1 MDSRHYRDRNPATA
15 GLCCDP
21 FSASSRRRQPHLQPA
36 ALILAAELELEDSER
51 TLKTGVLSA
60 QADIALQVKTRQL
73 LEFQVKALR
82 ATTDN
87 LLSEYSLGG
96 ASSLQLDS
104 SQTKYL
110 DSSNNQITALNDL
123 DLALANYKVL
133 MGEKIWE

>member
-1 MDSRHYRDRNPATA
+1 
-15 GLCCDP
+15 
-21 FSASSRRRQPHLQPA
+21 
-36 ALILAAELELEDSER
+36 
-51 TLKTGVLSA
+51 VLSA